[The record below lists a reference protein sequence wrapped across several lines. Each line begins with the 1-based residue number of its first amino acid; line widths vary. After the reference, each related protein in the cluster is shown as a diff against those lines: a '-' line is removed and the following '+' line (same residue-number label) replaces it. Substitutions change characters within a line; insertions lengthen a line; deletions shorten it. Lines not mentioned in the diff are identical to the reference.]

1 MILRSFAIIYTVM
14 GIFFLMLIPAS
25 VNGWFGIVPD
35 PLSGIFALIFG
46 MPWTL
51 FLNLTEATNLYVS
64 FLVSAGGIAIN
75 SLFLFWLSK
84 RDL

>member
-1 MILRSFAIIYTVM
+1 M

-51 FLNLTEATNLYVS
+51 LLNLTEATNLYVS
-64 FLVSAGGIAIN
+64 FVVSAAGIAVN

-84 RDL
+84 RDLK